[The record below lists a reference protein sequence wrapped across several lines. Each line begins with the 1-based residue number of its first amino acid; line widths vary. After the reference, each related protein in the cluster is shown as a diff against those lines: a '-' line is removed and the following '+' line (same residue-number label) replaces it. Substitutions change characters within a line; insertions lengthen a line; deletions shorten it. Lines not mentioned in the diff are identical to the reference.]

1 MITRTFVLGALT
13 LLGGCAELQRLH
25 EEQVARDCLPAFS
38 QQKGQRD
45 GAYGQPADVSWFK
58 AYCPPH
64 QQAAAVQAYSA
75 GYNAGR
81 PQIQPPLTRPPV
93 QPQVQPPL
101 QTQTQPP
108 VIRPRV
114 QPPVVIVVP
123 GSAQVPGPAIVVP
136 EKVRPEQPQVVPDYE
151 DLAWQEL
158 PVVVPDHSEQAGQE
172 LPVVVPDHQ
181 EQDGQVVPEP
191 LPDHGNWV
199 QQEPQVMQELP
210 QVQPP
215 MLEPGA
221 GHYGAEQP
229 WEGMAED
236 S

>member
-1 MITRTFVLGALT
+1 MITRTFALGALA
-13 LLGGCAELQRLH
+13 LLAGCAELQRLH

-38 QQKGQRD
+38 QQRGQRD

-81 PQIQPPLTRPPV
+81 PHIQPSLTRPSVAPQIQPPA
-93 QPQVQPPL
+93 QP
-101 QTQTQPP
+101 QTQPP
-108 VIRPRV
+108 AIRPQV

-123 GSAQVPGPAIVVP
+123 GSTERPGTAIVVP
-136 EKVRPEQPQVVPDYE
+136 EKGQPEHPQVVPDYE
-151 DLAWQEL
+151 DLAWK
-158 PVVVPDHSEQAGQE
+158 E

-181 EQDGQVVPEP
+181 DQVGQVVPEP
-191 LPDHGNWV
+191 LPDYGNWV
-199 QQEPQVMQELP
+199 QQEPQTLQELP

-221 GHYGAEQP
+221 GHFGAEQP
-229 WEGMAED
+229 WEGRAEE

>member
-1 MITRTFVLGALT
+1 MITRTFALGALA
-13 LLGGCAELQRLH
+13 LLAGCAELQRLH

-38 QQKGQRD
+38 QQKGQRA

-58 AYCPPH
+58 AYCPPY
-64 QQAAAVQAYSA
+64 QQAAAIQAYSA
-75 GYNAGR
+75 GYNAAR
-81 PQIQPPLTRPPV
+81 PQIQPPV
-93 QPQVQPPL
+93 KPQIQPPL
-101 QTQTQPP
+101 QPKTQPP
-108 VIRPRV
+108 AIRPQV

-123 GSAQVPGPAIVVP
+123 GSTQVPGAAIVVP
-136 EKVRPEQPQVVPDYE
+136 EKGRPEQPQVVPDYE
-151 DLAWQEL
+151 DLAWK
-158 PVVVPDHSEQAGQE
+158 E

-181 EQDGQVVPEP
+181 EQVGQVVPEP

-199 QQEPQVMQELP
+199 QREPQTLQELP

-221 GHYGAEQP
+221 GHYGTEQP
-229 WEGMAED
+229 WEGMAEE

>member
-1 MITRTFVLGALT
+1 MITRTFALGALA
-13 LLGGCAELQRLH
+13 LLAGCAELQRLH

-38 QQKGQRD
+38 QQRGQRD
-45 GAYGQPADVSWFK
+45 GAYGQPADVGWFK

-81 PQIQPPLTRPPV
+81 PQIQPPLTRPSVTPQIQLPA
-93 QPQVQPPL
+93 QP
-101 QTQTQPP
+101 QTQPP
-108 VIRPRV
+108 AIRPQV

-123 GSAQVPGPAIVVP
+123 GSTEWPGTAIVVP
-136 EKVRPEQPQVVPDYE
+136 EKGRPEQPQVVPDYE
-151 DLAWQEL
+151 DLAWK
-158 PVVVPDHSEQAGQE
+158 E

-181 EQDGQVVPEP
+181 DRVGQVVPEP
-191 LPDHGNWV
+191 LPDYGNWV
-199 QQEPQVMQELP
+199 QQEPQTLQELP

-221 GHYGAEQP
+221 GHFGAEQP
-229 WEGMAED
+229 WEGRAEE